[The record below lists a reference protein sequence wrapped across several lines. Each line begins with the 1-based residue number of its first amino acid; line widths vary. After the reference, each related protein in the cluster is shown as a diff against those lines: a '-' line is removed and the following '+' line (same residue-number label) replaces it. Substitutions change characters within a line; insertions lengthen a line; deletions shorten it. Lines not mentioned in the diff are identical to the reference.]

1 MTKRWLLAGVLAA
14 LALVGGWSKA
24 GNDSAPAK
32 KQMVYAVKYASAKEL
47 ASSLGS
53 HFKGAV
59 DVQVVPDRADD
70 CLLLTAPAAALDE
83 AAKLLEQLDHRPQ
96 VVAVEVFIVAVPVQG
111 GAGEKEPDEKD
122 FTGPAAAVVAR
133 MQDMQKKGRLGELKR
148 IELKATENEEAA
160 LDRYSSRPFVKG
172 VRAEGGKMRPDLE
185 YRSLGLA
192 MSLTPHVTAEKTIS
206 LELVLRDDRR
216 GLPENGKA
224 LGNDDSGKPIRA
236 TEFITAKA
244 ETDVTVAP
252 GQAVPVKGVTT
263 TCESGK
269 EKTLVVVT
277 ARVLESKAP
286 GGK

>member
-1 MTKRWLLAGVLAA
+1 MTNRWLLAGVLAA
-14 LALVGGWSKA
+14 LFLAGGRSDA
-24 GNDSAPAK
+24 GNDAAPAK
-32 KQMVYAVKYASAKEL
+32 KQMVYVAKYASAKEL

-96 VVAVEVFIVAVPVQG
+96 VVAVEVFLVAVPVP
-111 GAGEKEPDEKD
+111 GAGEKEPDDKD
-122 FTGPAAAVVAR
+122 FSGPAAGVVAR

-172 VRAEGGKMRPDLE
+172 VRAEGGKMRPDIE

-192 MSLTPHVTAEKTIS
+192 VSLTPHVTSEKTIS

-252 GQAVPVKGVTT
+252 GQAVLVKGVST

-277 ARVLESKAP
+277 ARLLESKAP